1 MLLLSR
7 LRIPLISAL
16 VIMSFSLV
24 ANTQERKFTIVN
36 KKGTPV
42 DSAQILLVDRTV
54 GEIIWQCLS
63 DDNGSFSLATS
74 WDINDSLYI
83 NVLKIDY
90 SPFVSKLSHLS
101 PDNTIILDSITYELE
116 EAVVTGQAPV
126 RLFDKGDIIVDVK
139 QMKNAD
145 RLNADQALRRIPGVT
160 LRDEGIQLYGTN
172 AEVYINGIRQS
183 IGADA
188 VIRYLHSLPAHA
200 IESIRLI
207 PMPSN
212 KYGKARAVIDINLK
226 TSMPDGLSSQSQL
239 SGGMLGLMPGNFG
252 VNEFLMLK
260 KGRVTFNTLLSY
272 DNYNQWAEKSD
283 SSYFVIPERYITADN
298 YNYGRLGAITSS
310 SNLTVDL
317 SNRQTLDV
325 NIFIYWDHE
334 HNSSRWNDIEGT
346 SSTNART
353 EQAYRSSTRGNDD
366 MYSLSAKY
374 STSQEKQHSFS
385 ASYSGMYGSLKDRGN
400 YYSEQDETGIW
411 QGYLSTDYAMR
422 GHQHFLQADAVSKFG
437 EHWELDYGVRSS
449 LGFLTDDTY
458 NRDFETGESIGRS
471 NFKGHEIITGAY
483 ARIKYNITENHG
495 LSLDAG
501 YDHTWFRYMDGSSS
515 FDRQYGDFMPKFTY
529 WLNIKNYNLSVNAY
543 TYIQRPHY
551 TYLLPGMR
559 YINDYLYSIGNPAID
574 NQKQYIAIIN
584 QTFFGFLGLNF
595 VYARS
600 YGAIEKFYGYDAEM
614 NSVYT
619 KYANLY
625 NYDMYKIQLNCPY
638 VFLNEKIYGNL
649 FLHYEYVNA
658 FNINSEAECGDNAAW
673 HVVKADLSFYYDIT
687 DRLTLNI
694 IASYHNPWK
703 NRIQL
708 NTDRHQFSI
717 DGGLSYAFLK
727 NKNLILDLNIASISP
742 VWEEINSTYA
752 FAGNTFN
759 TFSKKLTSATL
770 SIRYNFSLGQNIKYR
785 DNRGNFERMMK

>member
-1 MLLLSR
+1 MNRWFYILTLTLCVFYSKDIAAQEYTVTVTNR
-7 LRIPLISAL
+7 SGAT
-16 VIMSFSLV
+16 VSGAHIMIVDTLDRV
-24 ANTQERKFTIVN
+24 AVWE
-36 KKGTPV
+36 
-42 DSAQILLVDRTV
+42 S
-54 GEIIWQCLS
+54 LS
-63 DDNGSFSLATS
+63 DSLGRLILPS
-74 WDINDSLYI
+74 WIGDNDSLAI
-83 NVLKIDY
+83 NIMHLDYRPYTHVISSLKFPLTVVLED
-90 SPFVSKLSHLS
+90 
-101 PDNTIILDSITYELE
+101 ITYELD

-283 SSYFVIPERYITADN
+283 SSYFVIPDRYITAGN

-353 EQAYRSSTRGNDD
+353 EQAYRSSARGNDD

-374 STSQEKQHSFS
+374 STDQEKQHSFS
-385 ASYSGMYGSLKDRGN
+385 AYYSWMYGSLKDRGK
-400 YYSEQDETGIW
+400 YYSEQNETGSW

-422 GHQHFLQADAVSKFG
+422 GHQHFIQTDAVSKFG
-437 EHWELDYGVRSS
+437 EYLELDYGVRSS

-458 NRDFETGESIGRS
+458 NCDFETGESIGRS

-770 SIRYNFSLGQNIKYR
+770 SIRYNFSLGHNIKYR